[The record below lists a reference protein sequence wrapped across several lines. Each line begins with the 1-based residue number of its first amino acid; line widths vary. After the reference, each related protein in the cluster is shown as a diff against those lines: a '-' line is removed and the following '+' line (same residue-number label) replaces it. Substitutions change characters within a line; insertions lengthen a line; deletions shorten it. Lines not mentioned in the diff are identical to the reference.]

1 MWRSLPVAVPRLP
14 LAQRQGPGLCA
25 LPLQAA
31 RCFSGSSGKDVNLS
45 TKLQQHW
52 RVQPA
57 SNTPTP
63 GWGLALPIITSST
76 FRLQDAAHGAALHAK
91 ERAPEADS
99 DGYVYGRWGNPTTH
113 VLGRIISTAEGIDL
127 DKEGSCTY
135 VFSSGMAAIST
146 TLLAFLTG
154 GNHVVAQ
161 RCVYGGTHEVLSGV
175 LKALGIEC
183 TWVNGNDI
191 NEWRAA
197 VRPNTR
203 MFYAETPANPSMR
216 LTDLEALGKLCLE
229 VNASRSEDER
239 TCVAVDG
246 TFGTPYHQTPL
257 SFPGVEVSIHSCT
270 KYLGGHSDV
279 LAGSVTA
286 RGEKKLRRLGHMAKL
301 LGNSL
306 GPWESY
312 LVARGMKSFVPRMR
326 THAHNAQLIAEFLE
340 KHPAVHKVHYPGLP
354 SHPDHELAKR
364 QMKHGFSGMISFEM
378 ANYEEAASVCE
389 KVKRIH
395 LAVSLGATESLIQHP
410 ASMTHA
416 MIPEEE
422 RRAAGIPGSLI
433 RLSVGIEESE
443 DLIEDLMQ
451 ALPK

>member
-1 MWRSLPVAVPRLP
+1 
-14 LAQRQGPGLCA
+14 
-25 LPLQAA
+25 
-31 RCFSGSSGKDVNLS
+31 
-45 TKLQQHW
+45 
-52 RVQPA
+52 
-57 SNTPTP
+57 
-63 GWGLALPIITSST
+63 LPIIPSST
-76 FRLQDAAHGAALHAK
+76 FRLQDAAHGARLHAK
-91 ERAPEADS
+91 ERAPEADA

-113 VLGRIISTAEGIDL
+113 ALGRIISTAEGINL
-127 DKEGSCTY
+127 EEEGSCTY

-146 TLLAFLTG
+146 TMLAFLTG
-154 GNHVVAQ
+154 GTHVVAQ

-175 LKALGIEC
+175 MPALGVEV
-183 TWVNGNDI
+183 TWVNGDSI
-191 NEWRAA
+191 LEWKEA
-197 VRPNTR
+197 VRPTTR

-229 VNASRSEDER
+229 VGASRPEEEQP
-239 TCVAVDG
+239 CVAVDG

-257 SFPGVEVSIHSCT
+257 SFPGIEVSIHSCT

-286 RGEKKLRRLGHMAKL
+286 RGVRKLRRLGHMAKL

-326 THAHNAQLIAEFLE
+326 AHCHNAQLVAEFLE
-340 KHPAVHKVHYPGLP
+340 AHPAVSRVHYPGLP

-364 QMKHGFSGMISFEM
+364 QMKHGFGGMLSFEM
-378 ANYEEAASVCE
+378 ADYEAAAAVCE
-389 KVKRIH
+389 KVRRIH

-422 RRAAGIPGSLI
+422 RRAAGILGSLI
-433 RLSVGIEESE
+433 RLSVGTEEAE
-443 DLIEDLMQ
+443 DLIADLAQ
-451 ALPK
+451 ALPA